1 MNELQNRAQKL
12 WQNQPVEGIKM
23 SLEEVRRR
31 AGKFERRIWRRNA
44 REYVASLFATGL
56 FVYFM
61 VSAHDWLSR
70 VTFALFIV
78 AMLWI
83 VVALHRNGSA
93 KKLPEGV
100 DTSTGLRLYRAGLER
115 QYGVVKS
122 VWWWYLAPMIPG
134 FIVYTIGNAV
144 KVPHPAAWAGLAVM
158 DIIVAGLF
166 YVVWRMNMR
175 AARCLQ
181 RMIEELKVPE

>member
-1 MNELQNRAQKL
+1 
-12 WQNQPVEGIKM
+12 
-23 SLEEVRRR
+23 
-31 AGKFERRIWRRNA
+31 
-44 REYVASLFATGL
+44 
-56 FVYFM
+56 
-61 VSAHDWLSR
+61 
-70 VTFALFIV
+70 
-78 AMLWI
+78 
-83 VVALHRNGSA
+83 
-93 KKLPEGV
+93 
-100 DTSTGLRLYRAGLER
+100 LER
-115 QYGVVKS
+115 QYGVVKR

>member
-1 MNELQNRAQKL
+1 
-12 WQNQPVEGIKM
+12 
-23 SLEEVRRR
+23 
-31 AGKFERRIWRRNA
+31 
-44 REYVASLFATGL
+44 
-56 FVYFM
+56 M
-61 VSAHDWLSR
+61 VSAHDWLSL

-93 KKLPEGV
+93 KKPPEGV
-100 DTSTGLRLYRAGLER
+100 DTSTGLRLYRAELER

-144 KVPHPAAWAGLAVM
+144 KVPLPAAWAGLAVM

>member
-1 MNELQNRAQKL
+1 MNELQNPAQKL
-12 WQNQPVEGIKM
+12 WQNQPVEGVKM

-44 REYVASLFATGL
+44 REYVASLIATGL

-61 VSAHDWLSR
+61 ISAHDWVSR
-70 VTFALFIV
+70 VTFALFMV

-93 KKLPEGV
+93 RKLPEGV
-100 DTSTGLRLYRAGLER
+100 DTLTGLRLYRAELER
-115 QYGVVKS
+115 QHGVVTS
-122 VWWWYLAPMIPG
+122 VWWWYLAPMVPG
-134 FIVYTIGNAV
+134 FIVYTIGHAV
-144 KVPHPAAWAGLAVM
+144 MSPHLAAWSGLEVM
-158 DIIVAGLF
+158 DAVVAGLF

-181 RMIEELKVPE
+181 RMIDELKIAE